1 MPVIMGEQQLCDIPR
16 ILRAWL
22 DGDHAKC
29 DSCTM
34 AEGKTSGPSGP
45 GKGKPRT
52 AKAVF
57 ERPRG
62 GEARAVSDLVPDI
75 GRAAFRRFGFVQSS
89 VVSRWDEIVGPR
101 YADVTA
107 PEMIRFP
114 VGQKAGGTLELVVE
128 SGHAV
133 MIQHVLP
140 EIVER
145 VNRFFGYEAVA
156 KVKLRQGM
164 VQKVQPKTRLAA
176 APVLRAPSAE
186 LGESLREIA
195 DPELQAVLQNLAKS
209 LAKEGE

>member
-1 MPVIMGEQQLCDIPR
+1 
-16 ILRAWL
+16 
-22 DGDHAKC
+22 
-29 DSCTM
+29 M
-34 AEGKTSGPSGP
+34 AEGKTSGTSGP
-45 GKGKPRT
+45 AKGKPKT

-101 YADVTA
+101 YADVSA

-114 VGQKAGGTLELVVE
+114 AGQKTGGTLELVVE
-128 SGHAV
+128 GAHSV

-140 EIVER
+140 EIIER

-156 KVKLRQGM
+156 KVKMRQGR
-164 VQKVQPKTRLAA
+164 VQRAEPKRKVTA

-209 LAKEGE
+209 LAKEDE